1 MKLFICALTAR
12 EGICAASVDLI
23 HKANFWGG
31 KQIEK
36 ILSLALVLCILM
48 LAGCGGGSQE
58 AQQET
63 PQDEGKPYKVTLILK
78 NLVNP
83 MWLAVKE
90 GAEAAAAEYGVE
102 LTVLAPL
109 KADSNEE
116 QIRQV
121 EDAITKQADAIVLIP
136 SDSQGIIPA
145 VEKANQAGIP
155 VINVNTKVGG
165 GQTETFIAVENY
177 DAASKVAKAVAEK
190 LGGKGKVIILEGI
203 AGAQSAI
210 DLKQGAVDTFG
221 TYEGIEIVASQTAN
235 WNRAEA
241 MQVTQNLLQAHPD
254 VDAIFASN
262 DEMAMGAVEAVD
274 QAGLTG
280 KIIIAGLDAN
290 RDALEAIKEGKMT
303 ITCDKMGFDQGYVG
317 VETAVKV
324 LNNEPVKAFPGVKA
338 LDNVSMEVKK
348 GEVHVL
354 LGENGAGK
362 STLMKIL
369 SGVYKKDSGKIFL
382 DGKEVEINSVKDAE
396 NLGIAIIHQEFN
408 LLPYRDIAQ
417 NIFLGK
423 EPIKRSGIGT
433 PALDKAT
440 MYSKCDELCPI

>member
-1 MKLFICALTAR
+1 
-12 EGICAASVDLI
+12 
-23 HKANFWGG
+23 
-31 KQIEK
+31 
-36 ILSLALVLCILM
+36 M

-109 KADSNEE
+109 KADNNEE

>member
-1 MKLFICALTAR
+1 MKKL
-12 EGICAASVDLI
+12 
-23 HKANFWGG
+23 
-31 KQIEK
+31 
-36 ILSLALVLCILM
+36 LSLVLVLCIVM
-48 LAGCGGGSQE
+48 LTGCGGTQNE
-58 AQQET
+58 ETTQT
-63 PQDEGKPYKVTLILK
+63 PQEDTRTYKVTLVLK

-90 GAEAAAAEYGVE
+90 GAEDAAQKYGVE

-109 KADSNEE
+109 KADNNEE

-165 GQTETFIAVENY
+165 GQTETFVAVENY

-190 LGGKGKVIILEGI
+190 LGGEGKIIIIEGK

-210 DLKQGAVDTFG
+210 DLKQGAVDTFE
-221 TYEGIEIVASQTAN
+221 TYENIEIVASQTAN

-254 VDAIFASN
+254 VNAIFASN

-303 ITCDKMGFDQGYVG
+303 LTCDKRGFEQGYVG

-324 LNNEPVKAFPGVKA
+324 LNNEPIDDRIVIDTTIV
-338 LDNVSMEVKK
+338 DESNVDE
-348 GEVHVL
+348 
-354 LGENGAGK
+354 
-362 STLMKIL
+362 
-369 SGVYKKDSGKIFL
+369 FL
-382 DGKEVEINSVKDAE
+382 K
-396 NLGIAIIHQEFN
+396 
-408 LLPYRDIAQ
+408 
-417 NIFLGK
+417 
-423 EPIKRSGIGT
+423 
-433 PALDKAT
+433 
-440 MYSKCDELCPI
+440 

>member
-1 MKLFICALTAR
+1 VKK
-12 EGICAASVDLI
+12 V
-23 HKANFWGG
+23 
-31 KQIEK
+31 
-36 ILSLALVLCILM
+36 LSLILIFSLVM
-48 LAGCGGGSQE
+48 LTGCGGANNKQN
-58 AQQET
+58 AQT
-63 PQDEGKPYKVTLILK
+63 PEEESKPFRVTLILK

-90 GAEAAAAEYGVE
+90 GGESAAEEHGVE

-109 KADSNEE
+109 KADNNEE

-121 EDAITKQADAIVLIP
+121 EDSITQQVDAIVLIP

-165 GQTETFIAVENY
+165 GQTETFVAVENY

-190 LGGKGKVIILEGI
+190 LGGKGKVIILEGK

-210 DLKQGAVDTFG
+210 DLKQGAVDTFA
-221 TYEGIEIVASQTAN
+221 TYENIEIVASQTAN

-254 VDAIFASN
+254 VNAIFASN

-303 ITCDKMGFDQGYVG
+303 LTCDKRGFEQGYVG

-324 LNNEPVKAFPGVKA
+324 LNNEPIDDRIVV
-338 LDNVSMEVKK
+338 DTTIVDESNVDE
-348 GEVHVL
+348 
-354 LGENGAGK
+354 
-362 STLMKIL
+362 
-369 SGVYKKDSGKIFL
+369 FL
-382 DGKEVEINSVKDAE
+382 K
-396 NLGIAIIHQEFN
+396 
-408 LLPYRDIAQ
+408 
-417 NIFLGK
+417 
-423 EPIKRSGIGT
+423 
-433 PALDKAT
+433 
-440 MYSKCDELCPI
+440 

>member
-1 MKLFICALTAR
+1 
-12 EGICAASVDLI
+12 
-23 HKANFWGG
+23 
-31 KQIEK
+31 
-36 ILSLALVLCILM
+36 M

-109 KADSNEE
+109 KADNNEE

-382 DGKEVEINSVKDAE
+382 DGKEIEINSVKDAE

>member
-1 MKLFICALTAR
+1 VSKHIIR
-12 EGICAASVDLI
+12 
-23 HKANFWGG
+23 GG
-31 KQIEK
+31 KK
-36 ILSLALVLCILM
+36 VKKLLSLVLVLCIVM
-48 LAGCGGGSQE
+48 LTGCGGTQNE
-58 AQQET
+58 ETTQT
-63 PQDEGKPYKVTLILK
+63 PQEDTRTYKVTLVLK

-90 GAEAAAAEYGVE
+90 GAEDAAQKYGVE

-109 KADSNEE
+109 KADNNEE

-165 GQTETFIAVENY
+165 GQTETFVAVENY

-190 LGGKGKVIILEGI
+190 LGGEGKIIIIEGK

-210 DLKQGAVDTFG
+210 DLKQGAVDTFE
-221 TYEGIEIVASQTAN
+221 TYENIEIVASQTAN

-254 VDAIFASN
+254 VNAIFASN

-303 ITCDKMGFDQGYVG
+303 LTCDKRGFEQGYVG

-324 LNNEPVKAFPGVKA
+324 LNNEPIDDRIVV
-338 LDNVSMEVKK
+338 DTTIVDESNVDE
-348 GEVHVL
+348 
-354 LGENGAGK
+354 
-362 STLMKIL
+362 
-369 SGVYKKDSGKIFL
+369 FL
-382 DGKEVEINSVKDAE
+382 K
-396 NLGIAIIHQEFN
+396 
-408 LLPYRDIAQ
+408 
-417 NIFLGK
+417 
-423 EPIKRSGIGT
+423 
-433 PALDKAT
+433 
-440 MYSKCDELCPI
+440 

>member
-1 MKLFICALTAR
+1 
-12 EGICAASVDLI
+12 
-23 HKANFWGG
+23 
-31 KQIEK
+31 
-36 ILSLALVLCILM
+36 M

>member
-1 MKLFICALTAR
+1 MK
-12 EGICAASVDLI
+12 
-23 HKANFWGG
+23 
-31 KQIEK
+31 K

>member
-1 MKLFICALTAR
+1 VKKL
-12 EGICAASVDLI
+12 
-23 HKANFWGG
+23 
-31 KQIEK
+31 
-36 ILSLALVLCILM
+36 LSLVLVLCIVM
-48 LAGCGGGSQE
+48 LTGCGGTQNE
-58 AQQET
+58 ETTQT
-63 PQDEGKPYKVTLILK
+63 PQEDTRTYKVTLVLK

-90 GAEAAAAEYGVE
+90 GAEDAAEKYGVE

-109 KADSNEE
+109 KADNNEE

-165 GQTETFIAVENY
+165 GQTETFVAVENY

-190 LGGKGKVIILEGI
+190 LSGEGKIIIIEEK
-203 AGAQSAI
+203 AGAKSAM
-210 DLKQGAVDTFG
+210 DLKQGAVDKIE
-221 TYEGIEIVASQTAN
+221 TYENIEIVASQSAN

-241 MQVTQNLLQAHPD
+241 MQVTQSLLQAHPD
-254 VDAIFASN
+254 VNAIFASN

-303 ITCDKMGFDQGYVG
+303 LTCDKRGFEQGYVG

-324 LNNEPVKAFPGVKA
+324 LNNEPIDDRIVIDTTIV
-338 LDNVSMEVKK
+338 DESNVDE
-348 GEVHVL
+348 
-354 LGENGAGK
+354 
-362 STLMKIL
+362 
-369 SGVYKKDSGKIFL
+369 FL
-382 DGKEVEINSVKDAE
+382 K
-396 NLGIAIIHQEFN
+396 
-408 LLPYRDIAQ
+408 
-417 NIFLGK
+417 
-423 EPIKRSGIGT
+423 
-433 PALDKAT
+433 
-440 MYSKCDELCPI
+440 

>member
-1 MKLFICALTAR
+1 M
-12 EGICAASVDLI
+12 
-23 HKANFWGG
+23 
-31 KQIEK
+31 
-36 ILSLALVLCILM
+36 
-48 LAGCGGGSQE
+48 
-58 AQQET
+58 
-63 PQDEGKPYKVTLILK
+63 
-78 NLVNP
+78 
-83 MWLAVKE
+83 
-90 GAEAAAAEYGVE
+90 
-102 LTVLAPL
+102 
-109 KADSNEE
+109 
-116 QIRQV
+116 
-121 EDAITKQADAIVLIP
+121 
-136 SDSQGIIPA
+136 
-145 VEKANQAGIP
+145 
-155 VINVNTKVGG
+155 NTKVGG

-324 LNNEPVKAFPGVKA
+324 LNNEPVNDRIVI
-338 LDNVSMEVKK
+338 DTMIVDESNVDEF
-348 GEVHVL
+348 
-354 LGENGAGK
+354 
-362 STLMKIL
+362 L
-369 SGVYKKDSGKIFL
+369 S
-382 DGKEVEINSVKDAE
+382 N
-396 NLGIAIIHQEFN
+396 
-408 LLPYRDIAQ
+408 
-417 NIFLGK
+417 
-423 EPIKRSGIGT
+423 
-433 PALDKAT
+433 
-440 MYSKCDELCPI
+440 

>member
-1 MKLFICALTAR
+1 
-12 EGICAASVDLI
+12 
-23 HKANFWGG
+23 
-31 KQIEK
+31 
-36 ILSLALVLCILM
+36 M

-109 KADSNEE
+109 KADNNEE

-324 LNNEPVKAFPGVKA
+324 LNNEPVNDRIVI
-338 LDNVSMEVKK
+338 DTMIVDESNVDEF
-348 GEVHVL
+348 
-354 LGENGAGK
+354 
-362 STLMKIL
+362 L
-369 SGVYKKDSGKIFL
+369 S
-382 DGKEVEINSVKDAE
+382 N
-396 NLGIAIIHQEFN
+396 
-408 LLPYRDIAQ
+408 
-417 NIFLGK
+417 
-423 EPIKRSGIGT
+423 
-433 PALDKAT
+433 
-440 MYSKCDELCPI
+440 

>member
-1 MKLFICALTAR
+1 M
-12 EGICAASVDLI
+12 
-23 HKANFWGG
+23 
-31 KQIEK
+31 
-36 ILSLALVLCILM
+36 
-48 LAGCGGGSQE
+48 
-58 AQQET
+58 
-63 PQDEGKPYKVTLILK
+63 
-78 NLVNP
+78 
-83 MWLAVKE
+83 
-90 GAEAAAAEYGVE
+90 
-102 LTVLAPL
+102 
-109 KADSNEE
+109 
-116 QIRQV
+116 
-121 EDAITKQADAIVLIP
+121 
-136 SDSQGIIPA
+136 
-145 VEKANQAGIP
+145 
-155 VINVNTKVGG
+155 
-165 GQTETFIAVENY
+165 ENY

-324 LNNEPVKAFPGVKA
+324 LNNEPVNDRIVI
-338 LDNVSMEVKK
+338 DTMIVDESNVDEF
-348 GEVHVL
+348 
-354 LGENGAGK
+354 
-362 STLMKIL
+362 L
-369 SGVYKKDSGKIFL
+369 S
-382 DGKEVEINSVKDAE
+382 N
-396 NLGIAIIHQEFN
+396 
-408 LLPYRDIAQ
+408 
-417 NIFLGK
+417 
-423 EPIKRSGIGT
+423 
-433 PALDKAT
+433 
-440 MYSKCDELCPI
+440 

>member
-1 MKLFICALTAR
+1 MKKL
-12 EGICAASVDLI
+12 
-23 HKANFWGG
+23 
-31 KQIEK
+31 
-36 ILSLALVLCILM
+36 LSLVLVLCMVM
-48 LAGCGGGSQE
+48 LTGCGGTQQEASQTSQE
-58 AQQET
+58 ET
-63 PQDEGKPYKVTLILK
+63 KPFKVTLILK

-90 GAEAAAAEYGVE
+90 GAEEAAKKYGVE

-109 KADSNEE
+109 KADNNEE

-121 EDAITKQADAIVLIP
+121 EDSITKQADAIVLIP

-190 LGGKGKVIILEGI
+190 LGEKGKIIILEGK
-203 AGAQSAI
+203 AGAQSAV
-210 DLKQGAVDTFG
+210 DLKQGAVDTFAK
-221 TYEGIEIVASQTAN
+221 YENIEIVASQTAN

-254 VDAIFASN
+254 VNAIFASN

-280 KIIIAGLDAN
+280 KILIAGLDAN

-324 LNNEPVKAFPGVKA
+324 LNNEPIDDRIVIDTTIV
-338 LDNVSMEVKK
+338 DESNV
-348 GEVHVL
+348 
-354 LGENGAGK
+354 
-362 STLMKIL
+362 
-369 SGVYKKDSGKIFL
+369 
-382 DGKEVEINSVKDAE
+382 DAYL
-396 NLGIAIIHQEFN
+396 N
-408 LLPYRDIAQ
+408 
-417 NIFLGK
+417 
-423 EPIKRSGIGT
+423 
-433 PALDKAT
+433 
-440 MYSKCDELCPI
+440 

>member
-1 MKLFICALTAR
+1 
-12 EGICAASVDLI
+12 
-23 HKANFWGG
+23 
-31 KQIEK
+31 
-36 ILSLALVLCILM
+36 M

-303 ITCDKMGFDQGYVG
+303 ITCDKMGFDQEYVG